1 MQVVWGFL
9 KFGYFLLKL
18 SGNTDFILKP
28 QATKKRDYI
37 FLRWAGNETCLTVS
51 HAELELQKL
60 LITTGQFLLMNTKQ
74 KPVENFISVVH
85 LKASRANLQRERSDD
100 ESALPKQVLLSL
112 TSYDETALFQ
122 YRSKRQLFLVLKL
135 SVLLLSV

>member
-1 MQVVWGFL
+1 M
-9 KFGYFLLKL
+9 
-18 SGNTDFILKP
+18 
-28 QATKKRDYI
+28 
-37 FLRWAGNETCLTVS
+37 VS

-100 ESALPKQVLLSL
+100 ESALSKQVLLSL
-112 TSYDETALFQ
+112 TSYDETALF
-122 YRSKRQLFLVLKL
+122 
-135 SVLLLSV
+135 